1 MFQYRKI
8 ISSKD
13 IIERKPTLA
22 EIEKKTTYF
31 RDSIT
36 VSQIF
41 KKIIFCLII
50 LIIILWLTTGIK
62 EIIFP
67 PYLTVTQPMDN
78 FVTEENLIKIVG
90 QTEKEAQ
97 VLINNQ
103 LVSYNTE
110 GHFEETVS
118 LNPGLNLIRISV
130 FGKNNQERVV
140 WKRIMMK
147 QRNSTEF

>member
-50 LIIILWLTTGIK
+50 LVIILWLAIGIK

-67 PYLTVTQPMDN
+67 PYLIVAQPIDN
-78 FVTEENLIKIVG
+78 FVTEGNLIKIVG

-97 VLINNQ
+97 VLVNNQ
-103 LVSYNTE
+103 LVSYNIE

-140 WKRIMMK
+140 WRRIMMK